1 MYKKN
6 NLFECKSKNC
16 SAIKN
21 KYIGT
26 EQHVT
31 CSHTTILLIYE

>member
-1 MYKKN
+1 MYKKKN

-21 KYIGT
+21 KYI
-26 EQHVT
+26 QNNMLCVH
-31 CSHTTILLIYE
+31 IRQLLIYE